1 MVRVSLTSA
10 SDGPATAAY
19 VGLKNKADVQPGD
32 TVVVSAASGAT
43 GHIVG
48 QIAKMQGARVVG
60 ITSSDEKCRWL
71 CEEFGFDAAL
81 NYQSPDF
88 VAKLEAATPDL
99 IDVYWDNIGGWTLEI
114 ALSRAAKF
122 ARYVICGGM
131 AQYNLPESE
140 RQGIKNI
147 IEIAKQRVRV
157 EGFVV
162 MDHIEDVP
170 EARATL
176 LQWIAEGKLKTKE
189 TIVKGGITVADT
201 AFEKLFTG
209 DKLGKLYVEVKAP

>member
-48 QIAKMQGARVVG
+48 QIAKIQGARVVG

-176 LQWIAEGKLKTKE
+176 LQWIAEGELKTKE